1 MNTAIKK
8 PRGRNGGRKA
18 LNGPTVAKR
27 IPSELA
33 QIIDEQG
40 TKAVLEI
47 LKRELGK

>member
-1 MNTAIKK
+1 M
-8 PRGRNGGRKA
+8 RGGARKGAGRPK
-18 LNGPTVAKR
+18 LGNKR
-27 IPSELA
+27 VYIPSELA